1 MKKAIRAHYNH
12 RISPDRPNYDVLD
25 WASEGSQ
32 QARFEVLADNVDLEG
47 LALLDVGCGLG
58 DLLAYLESR
67 NLRLEYTG
75 VDLLEEMVQAARQRH
90 PHGRFVCADVFSND
104 NPFAQESFDVVF
116 CSGIFNLNLGNNE
129 QFLAA
134 ALGRLM
140 ELSRDYTV
148 FNLLHARQLQQ
159 DATYAYYHP
168 SAVRTMLD
176 ALPCSYRL
184 IDDYLPNDFTVVCRR
199 QST

>member
-1 MKKAIRAHYNH
+1 MKKAIRAHYDH

-25 WASEGSQ
+25 WASEASQ
-32 QARFEVLADNVDLEG
+32 LARFKVLDENVDLAG
-47 LALLDVGCGLG
+47 RSLLDVGCGLG

-67 NLRLEYTG
+67 NLSAAYTG
-75 VDLLEEMVQAARQRH
+75 ADLLEKMVQAARQRH
-90 PHGRFVCADVFSND
+90 PQGRFVCADVFGRD
-104 NPFAQESFDVVF
+104 NPFADSSFDVVF

-134 ALGRLM
+134 ALARLM
-140 ELSRDYTV
+140 ELSRDYVV
-148 FNLLHARQLQQ
+148 FNLLHARELQR

-168 SAVRTMLD
+168 DTVRTILD

-184 IDDYLPNDFTVVCRR
+184 LDDYLPNDFTVICRK
-199 QST
+199 QSM